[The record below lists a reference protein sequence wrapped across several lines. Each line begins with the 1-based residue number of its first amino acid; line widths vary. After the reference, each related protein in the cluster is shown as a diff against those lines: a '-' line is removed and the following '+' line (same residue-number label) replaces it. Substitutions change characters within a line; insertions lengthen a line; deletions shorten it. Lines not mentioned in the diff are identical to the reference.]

1 MEVIALTCV
10 RINQGRRQKE
20 LATITGFELPQKKKK
35 KSNYHY
41 SIGKR
46 LLEGYFLYSS
56 SSTSLLFL
64 LNPE

>member
-10 RINQGRRQKE
+10 RINQGLWQKSWPRL
-20 LATITGFELPQKKKK
+20 LALNYHKKKKK

-56 SSTSLLFL
+56 FSTSLLFL